1 MKKDRNFISLVFIIL
16 GFVALLLWMVSL
28 VFETATKIEA
38 MEIPYLVY
46 VYYVASVALIGYFVI
61 YPFLVVMFSP
71 TFSFHSTVAPLKG
84 TQKRKTIENHYNK
97 MAKFAKKLMRK
108 SRINAENCELLRAEL
123 NRKDL
128 ELAEKDTSLQ
138 KTLMHVLNKD
148 IKKDI
153 RAIIIDSSKDT
164 LYLTSLSQNGLVD
177 ALIVAVNN
185 FRMLKK
191 IVVRCGFRPSFF
203 RLFKFYCNVALS
215 SLIADGAEKIDIQSM
230 LGSAV
235 KSFAKPLVESL
246 VSGGVNAFLMLRT
259 GFLASNYIF
268 LDAEEANGKEQAT
281 QGAILDATAALPEL
295 TVRSVLTPVA
305 NAVNNTIVNPTKAA
319 VKTLFGKKEN
329 LIVEEDIPQLQET
342 K

>member
-1 MKKDRNFISLVFIIL
+1 MKKGRNFISLVFIVLAFIA
-16 GFVALLLWMVSL
+16 VLLWIVSL
-28 VFETATKIEA
+28 VVETSARIEA
-38 MEIPYLVY
+38 LEIPYLVY
-46 VYYVASVALIGYFVI
+46 VYYVSAVALVGYFFI

-71 TFSFHSTVAPLKG
+71 TFSYKATINPLIG

-97 MAKFAKKLMRK
+97 MVKFAKKLMRK
-108 SRINAENCELLRAEL
+108 NRIRPENVEILKQEM
-123 NRKDL
+123 NRQDLDLAQKDM
-128 ELAEKDTSLQ
+128 SFQ
-138 KTLMHVLNKD
+138 KVLVKVLNED

-153 RAIIIDSSKDT
+153 RDIIIDSAKDT

-177 ALIVAVNN
+177 SLIVLVNN

-191 IVVRCGFRPSFF
+191 IVIRCGFRPSFF
-203 RLFKFYCNVALS
+203 RLFKFYCNVGIS
-215 SLIADGAEKIDIQSM
+215 SLVADGAEQIDIQSM

-235 KSFAKPLVESL
+235 KSFAKPIIESL

-259 GFLASNYIF
+259 GFLARNYIF
-268 LDAEEANGKEQAT
+268 LDAEEANGKEEAT

-295 TVRSVLTPVA
+295 TIKSVLTPVA
-305 NAVNNTIVNPTKAA
+305 NAVNNTIVNPTKSA

-329 LIVEEDIPQLQET
+329 LIVEEEIKQLEEV

>member
-1 MKKDRNFISLVFIIL
+1 MKKGRNFISLIFIVL
-16 GFVALLLWMVSL
+16 SFVAVLLWIVSL
-28 VFETATKIEA
+28 IVETSTRIETLG
-38 MEIPYLVY
+38 IPYLVY
-46 VYYVASVALIGYFVI
+46 VYYVAAVALVLYFLI

-71 TFSFHSTVAPLKG
+71 TFSFKSTVNPLTG

-97 MAKFAKKLMRK
+97 MVKFAKKLMRK
-108 SRINAENCELLRAEL
+108 NRINEANKELLKAEI
-123 NRKDL
+123 NKEYTDI
-128 ELAEKDTSLQ
+128 AEQDMAFQ
-138 KTLMHVLNKD
+138 KLLMEVLNKD

-153 RAIIIDSSKDT
+153 RGIIIDSSKDT
-164 LYLTSLSQNGLVD
+164 LYLTSLSQNGLID
-177 ALIVAVNN
+177 ALIVLVNN

-191 IVVRCGFRPSFF
+191 IVIRCGFRPSFF
-203 RLFKFYCNVALS
+203 RLFKFYCNVGIS
-215 SLIADGAEKIDIQSM
+215 SLIADGAERIDIQSM

-235 KSFAKPLVESL
+235 KSFAKPIIESL
-246 VSGGVNAFLMLRT
+246 VNGGVNAFLMLRT

-268 LDAEEANGKEQAT
+268 LDAQDAQGKEQAT

-295 TVRSVLTPVA
+295 TIKSVLTPVA
-305 NAVNNTIVNPTKAA
+305 NAVNNTIVNPTKTA

>member
-16 GFVALLLWMVSL
+16 GFVALLLWIVSL

-46 VYYVASVALIGYFVI
+46 VYYVAAIALVGYFII

-71 TFSFHSTVAPLKG
+71 TFSFHSTIAPLKG
-84 TQKRKTIENHYNK
+84 TQKRKIIEKHYNK
-97 MAKFAKKLMRK
+97 MAKFARKLMRK
-108 SRINAENCELLRAEL
+108 NRVNAENCELLKAEL
-123 NRKDL
+123 SRKDL
-128 ELAEKDTSLQ
+128 ELAEKDMSLQ
-138 KTLMHVLNKD
+138 KTLVSVLNKD

-153 RAIIIDSSKDT
+153 RSIIIESSKDT

-177 ALIVAVNN
+177 ALIVMVNN

-191 IVVRCGFRPSFF
+191 IVIRCGFRPSFF
-203 RLFKFYCNVALS
+203 RLFKFYCNVGLS

-235 KSFAKPLVESL
+235 KSFAKPIIESL

-295 TVRSVLTPVA
+295 TIKSVLTPVA

-329 LIVEEDIPQLQET
+329 LIVEEDIPQLQEV